1 MQMRPRRFIE
11 VTNGPTSFGIS
22 LPELSSALERVA
34 LLGSGN
40 WGKVVCLGLFLK
52 AGLSKLSPPSPA
64 TDVLTEIP
72 VRGSP
77 VATRKNVLIWCSNRL
92 LRESVARII
101 GKKTDFQVAFSPAG
115 TETSDRVRREIA
127 EKSANVIVVD
137 SLQFLPETSC
147 SGGSR
152 PRNYLLVAMEDDQ
165 RSFLTAIRRGAL
177 GYVLQDASALEVVNA
192 IRSVAQG
199 EGVCPPRYVK
209 LLYDYFMMRTAG
221 SPNRHVRSQLGLTRR
236 EQQLIPLIERG
247 MTNKEIANHLNLS
260 EQTVKNHV
268 HRILQKVGVGDRL
281 SVVEAV
287 QTQSL
292 GV

>member
-1 MQMRPRRFIE
+1 
-11 VTNGPTSFGIS
+11 
-22 LPELSSALERVA
+22 VA
-34 LLGSGN
+34 S
-40 WGKVVCLGLFLK
+40 
-52 AGLSKLSPPSPA
+52 
-64 TDVLTEIP
+64 
-72 VRGSP
+72 
-77 VATRKNVLIWCSNRL
+77 RKSVLISCSNRL

-115 TETSDRVRREIA
+115 TERSDRIRREIA
-127 EKSANVIVVD
+127 EKSADVIVID
-137 SLQFLPETSC
+137 SLQSLQEASC
-147 SGGSR
+147 SESGHGR
-152 PRNYLLVAMEDDQ
+152 LRNYLLVAMEDDQ
-165 RSFLTAIRRGAL
+165 RSFLTAIRLGAL

-199 EGVCPPRYVK
+199 EGVCPPRYVR
-209 LLYDYFMMRTAG
+209 LLYDYFMVRAAG
-221 SPNRHVRSQLGLTRR
+221 SPNSHVRSQLGLTRR

-247 MTNKEIANHLNLS
+247 MTNKEIAQHLSLS